1 MKLKKIKILGTA
13 ILVVCLTLVGY
24 SAAYGR
30 LIPYS
35 PVIVGFEK
43 KTYNK
48 ATVYY
53 HKGYELPSLEEIDT
67 FIEENE
73 NIHGIKYRRNV
84 DVILCESDQEKKRI
98 TGSFVRAQSFFI
110 FGRVVISRRLQDEA
124 IAHEKPFGMYLKHE
138 LSHSL
143 THQNLSLL
151 RTFNFPA
158 WLDEGLAVYSSDQ
171 VGKAGYFSQQ
181 EVSEQLSQGFF
192 YHPNWWPQPLQKA
205 PIESKKFKL
214 KNKFHFIYSEYG
226 CIVDDL
232 INTYGRNRFIGY
244 YHQLL
249 KNEENEKVFQDVF
262 GISFS
267 DYLEEF
273 KKRMILNIS

>member
-1 MKLKKIKILGTA
+1 MNLKKIKILGIA
-13 ILVVCLTLVGY
+13 IFIVCLTVVGY

-30 LIPYS
+30 LMPYS
-35 PVIVGFEK
+35 PIIIGFEK

-53 HKGYELPSLEEIDT
+53 HKGYKLPSLDEIDVL
-67 FIEENE
+67 IEENE
-73 NIHGIKYRRNV
+73 TFHELKYTGNV

-98 TGSFVRAQSFFI
+98 TGSLTRAQSFFI
-110 FGRVVISRRLQDEA
+110 YGRVVVSRRLQDEA

-143 THQNLSLL
+143 THQNLSFT
-151 RTFNFPA
+151 RTFTFPA

-171 VGKAGYFSQQ
+171 FGKAGYFSQQ
-181 EVSEQLSQGFF
+181 EVSEHLSQGFF
-192 YHPNWWPQPLQKA
+192 YHPSWWPQPLQKA
-205 PIESKKFKL
+205 PIESREFKL
-214 KNKFHFIYSEYG
+214 KNKFYFIYSEYG

-232 INTYGRNRFIGY
+232 INTYGRNRFIDY

-249 KNEENEKVFQDVF
+249 KNDENEKVFQNVF

-267 DYLEEF
+267 DYVKKF
-273 KKRMILNIS
+273 KKRMVSKIS